1 VRRHAG
7 HNLPA
12 FLIGPHH
19 ALCKLTEMEAF
30 CELARDSG
38 LTDISARH
46 RVSAILCAYR
56 RPHRLG
62 AVLSDSLTEVSAGSG
77 PAIASIS
84 MATKTIQKLRIRIL
98 PFVFLLFVVALLDR
112 VNIGFAALTMN
123 KELAITSQQYG
134 LIFGIF
140 FFGYFFFE
148 IPSNLL
154 LHRIGA
160 RVWIARILISWGMV
174 AALTGFVH
182 TVHQLYIVRF
192 LLGLAEAGYFPGI
205 TLYLTYWFPQ
215 REQARAIAL
224 LMAASPVTTILG
236 GPLSGLILDHVHWLG
251 VSSWRWLLIL
261 EGLPALACGVLTYF
275 LLPSRPQE
283 AKFLT
288 ADEKEW
294 IRAELEREERK
305 KLEQRQYSALQALA
319 SGRVW
324 HLVLIYFGLT
334 IGTWT
339 LSSWAPQLVNSL
351 SSRYSNSVIGLL
363 LAIPNLAALGAMIFV
378 SRSSDRRLERR
389 PHVAI
394 PAIMAGTAL
403 VLLGTARSPL
413 YSVVLLCLLAAGV
426 YSYFAP
432 FWALPSEFLTGYS
445 VAAGIALI
453 NSVGALGGFAG
464 PYMIGAVAMRTGNLH
479 AGLALAGVPLF
490 ISATLI
496 LLLPRKARAPAK
508 G

>member
-1 VRRHAG
+1 
-7 HNLPA
+7 
-12 FLIGPHH
+12 
-19 ALCKLTEMEAF
+19 M
-30 CELARDSG
+30 
-38 LTDISARH
+38 
-46 RVSAILCAYR
+46 
-56 RPHRLG
+56 
-62 AVLSDSLTEVSAGSG
+62 SAGMDTGRMSLD
-77 PAIASIS
+77 SR
-84 MATKTIQKLRIRIL
+84 TIRKLRMRIL
-98 PFVFLLFVVALLDR
+98 PFIFVLFIVALLDR

-140 FFGYFFFE
+140 FFGYFLFE

-154 LHRIGA
+154 LHKVGA

-174 AALTGFVH
+174 AMLMGFVQ
-182 TVHQLYIVRF
+182 TVHQLYIARF
-192 LLGLAEAGYFPGI
+192 LLGLAEAGYFPGM

-224 LMAASPVTTILG
+224 LTAASPVTAILG
-236 GPLSGLILDHVHWLG
+236 GPVSGLILDHVHWLG
-251 VSSWRWLLIL
+251 ISSWRWLLIL
-261 EGLPALACGVLTYF
+261 EGLPALVCGILTYF

-294 IRAELEREERK
+294 IRTELGREEQQ
-305 KLEQRQYSALQALA
+305 KLEHHRFSTLQALS

-339 LSSWAPQLVNSL
+339 LSSWAPQLLKSL
-351 SSRYSNSVIGLL
+351 STRYSNSIIGLL
-363 LAIPNLAALGAMIFV
+363 LAIPNLVALVAMIFV

-389 PHVAI
+389 YHVAI
-394 PAIMAGTAL
+394 PTIIAGTAL
-403 VLLGTARSPL
+403 VLLGTPRSPF
-413 YSVVLLCLLAAGV
+413 YSVALLCLLAAGI
-426 YSYFAP
+426 YSYFPP

-445 VAAGIALI
+445 AAAGIALI
-453 NSVGALGGFAG
+453 NSVGNLGGFAG
-464 PYMIGAVAMRTGNLH
+464 PYIIGAIAMKTGNLY
-479 AGLALAGVPLF
+479 AGLMMAGVPLLL
-490 ISATLI
+490 SAVLVS
-496 LLLPRKARAPAK
+496 LLPRTARALAK

>member
-1 VRRHAG
+1 
-7 HNLPA
+7 
-12 FLIGPHH
+12 
-19 ALCKLTEMEAF
+19 M
-30 CELARDSG
+30 
-38 LTDISARH
+38 
-46 RVSAILCAYR
+46 
-56 RPHRLG
+56 
-62 AVLSDSLTEVSAGSG
+62 GSG
-77 PAIASIS
+77 PAIASTSIG
-84 MATKTIQKLRIRIL
+84 TKTIQKLRRRIL
-98 PFVFLLFVVALLDR
+98 PFIFLLFIVALLDR

-140 FFGYFFFE
+140 FFGYFLFE

-154 LHRIGA
+154 LHKIGA

-174 AALTGFVH
+174 AMLTGFVH

-215 REQARAIAL
+215 RDQARALAL

-236 GPLSGLILDHVHWLG
+236 APFSGLILDHVHWFG
-251 VSSWRWLLIL
+251 VNSWRWLLII
-261 EGLPALACGVLTYF
+261 EALPALVCGVLTYF
-275 LLPSRPQE
+275 LLPSSPQE

-294 IRAELEREERK
+294 IRTELEHEEQQ
-305 KLEQRQYSALQALA
+305 KLEQRQYSVFQALA

-339 LSSWAPQLVNSL
+339 LSFWAPQLVKSL
-351 SSRYSNSVIGLL
+351 PSRYSNSIIGIL
-363 LAIPNLAALGAMIFV
+363 LAIPNLVALVAMIFV

-389 PHVAI
+389 YHVAI
-394 PAIMAGTAL
+394 PAVMAGTAL
-403 VLLGTARSPL
+403 VLLGTVRSPF
-413 YSVVLLCLLAAGV
+413 YSVALLCLLAAGV

-432 FWALPSEFLTGYS
+432 FWALPSEFLTGFS
-445 VAAGIALI
+445 AAAGIALI

-464 PYMIGAVAMRTGNLH
+464 PYAIGAIAMRTGNLY
-479 AGLALAGVPLF
+479 AGLAIAGVPLF
-490 ISATLI
+490 ISATLV
-496 LLLPRKARAPAK
+496 LLFPRKAPVLAK
-508 G
+508 D